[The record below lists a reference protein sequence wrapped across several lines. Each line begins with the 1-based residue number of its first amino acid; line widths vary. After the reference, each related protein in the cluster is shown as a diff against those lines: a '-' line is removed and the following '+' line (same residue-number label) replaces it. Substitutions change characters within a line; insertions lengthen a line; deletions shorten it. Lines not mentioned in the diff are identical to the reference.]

1 MLQFIINPMRLFKR
15 PEKDVYFKSAI
26 KEPMCT
32 FVMTLTQVDY
42 ETPEDEARYKKQIQ

>member
-1 MLQFIINPMRLFKR
+1 MRLFKR

-26 KEPMCT
+26 KDSKCA

-42 ETPEDEARYKKQIQ
+42 ETSEDEARCKKQIQ